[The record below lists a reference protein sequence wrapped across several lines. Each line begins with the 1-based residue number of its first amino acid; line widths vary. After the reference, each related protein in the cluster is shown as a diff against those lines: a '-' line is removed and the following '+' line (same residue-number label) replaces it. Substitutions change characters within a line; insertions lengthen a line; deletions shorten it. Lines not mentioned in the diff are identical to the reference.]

1 MKKVVNQ
8 LEKFTVL
15 RTIFYLAFGILIL
28 INPHLVFKSVI
39 YIIAGYLAVLGLINL
54 FQAIR
59 ESKNE
64 SLFGYEFIT
73 GVMLLLF
80 ALIVLIF
87 AKAIVSFLPIM
98 LGILIVLNGLMQ
110 LSNASAG
117 VKEVNPR
124 YRISIYV
131 YCGLLIAAGIL
142 LIFNPFKTVL
152 VVFRIFGG
160 ILVFMGV
167 SELANFFF
175 QKRVS

>member
-1 MKKVVNQ
+1 MRNVVNQ

-28 INPHLVFKSVI
+28 MNPHLVFKSVI

-54 FQAIR
+54 YQAIR

-87 AKAIVSFLPIM
+87 AKAIVSFLPVM

-110 LSNASAG
+110 LSNASG
-117 VKEVNPR
+117 IKEVNPR

-131 YCGLLIAAGIL
+131 YCGLLVAAGIL

-152 VVFRIFGG
+152 IVFRLFGG
-160 ILVFMGV
+160 ILVFMGIT
-167 SELANFFF
+167 ELVHFFF
-175 QKRVS
+175 QKRVN

>member
-28 INPHLVFKSVI
+28 VNPQLVFKSVI
-39 YIIAGYLAVLGLINL
+39 YIIAGYLAVIGLINL

-59 ESKNE
+59 ESKND

-87 AKAIVSFLPIM
+87 SKAIVSFLPIM

-110 LSNASAG
+110 LSNANVG
-117 VKEVNPR
+117 VREVNPR

-152 VVFRIFGG
+152 VVFQLFGG
-160 ILVFMGV
+160 ILIFMGI
-167 SELANFFF
+167 SELTHFFL
-175 QKRVS
+175 QKRLP